1 MIFNNRVWLA
11 WNQQSSI
18 HLLYL
23 TLEAGRIDLK
33 KYFGFSWPLTI
44 LLYEKDQVYWMN
56 RWEELRALGFKMLDC
71 LLLPSYQR
79 FFFDEAFPAKSAEV
93 EAAVQSLAD
102 LDLKALSNEDLLN
115 EYRRFAQ
122 VYKSW
127 YALGWYAEPVQFC
140 AEDIMED
147 ELKYLRDTDRID
159 ARTLADAKLPLFSSM
174 QTTYSAEIEDSLFTC
189 ASKLLIALER
199 AKFSVAS
206 TEGFTNAP
214 NGITVINKRDSSN
227 LRPAEFHEKYFM
239 TMPEFED
246 ARSAILKHC
255 DLYFWKL
262 NNYHSTQVVGPGA
275 VVYECLKLG
284 LRSTAPE
291 LAERVGESKRRI
303 EMSRPLRNKVYQK
316 LRPYYRAIVDV
327 LARSA
332 QMKDARKRVI
342 SLANHSIDAFLGE
355 VARRTNGTIEQ
366 VRCLL
371 PDELPEFLRNADSL
385 QEEIQ
390 FRSETAVMYWGE
402 QDTAPVAFTS
412 NAVLRDPRGFTP
424 DVSPSVWHMDQP
436 IITSGDTARAFI
448 TALNDKFM
456 FMLDWGMG
464 KELDSISGECA
475 YSKPGEDEIRG
486 VVRVVRDP
494 KAAADFKEGEILVAP
509 STTPDYVPLIRRA
522 SCIVTDWGG
531 WTSHAA
537 LCAREMDI
545 PCIIGTYHASHV
557 LSSGEEVIIR
567 VREGVVVRRQ
577 NGRHQ

>member
-23 TLEAGRIDLK
+23 TLEAGRKDLK

-93 EAAVQSLAD
+93 EAAVQSLSN
-102 LDLKALSNEDLLN
+102 LDLKVLSNEDLLI
-115 EYRRFAQ
+115 EYQRFVQ

-199 AKFSVAS
+199 ANFSAAS
-206 TEGFTNAP
+206 TEGFSNAP
-214 NGITVINKRDSSN
+214 NGITVIDKRDSSN

-239 TMPEFED
+239 TMPEFEE
-246 ARSAILKHC
+246 ARSAIVKHSEQ
-255 DLYFWKL
+255 YFWKL
-262 NNYHSTQVVGPGA
+262 NNYLATQVVGPGA
-275 VVYECLKLG
+275 VLYECLKLG
-284 LRSTAPE
+284 LRSTPHE

-303 EMSRPLRNKVYQK
+303 ESSRPLRNKVYQK

-332 QMKDARKRVI
+332 QMKDARKRII
-342 SLANHSIDAFLGE
+342 SLANHSIDSFLGE
-355 VARRTNGTIEQ
+355 VARRTNAKIEQ

-424 DVSPSVWHMDQP
+424 EASPSVWHMDQP

-456 FMLDWGMG
+456 FMLDWGVG

-494 KAAADFKEGEILVAP
+494 KAAADFTDGEILVAP

-557 LSSGEEVIIR
+557 LSSGEEVVIR

>member
-23 TLEAGRIDLK
+23 TLEAGRNDLK

-79 FFFDEAFPAKSAEV
+79 FFFDEAFPTKSAEV
-93 EAAVQSLAD
+93 ETAVQSLAN
-102 LDLKALSNEDLLN
+102 LDLKALSDEDLLN

-147 ELKYLRDTDRID
+147 ELKYLRDTNRID
-159 ARTLADAKLPLFSSM
+159 ARTLADAKLSLFSSM

-189 ASKLLIALER
+189 ASKLLTALER
-199 AKFSVAS
+199 AKFFVAS
-206 TEGFTNAP
+206 TEGYSNAP

-227 LRPAEFHEKYFM
+227 FTPAEFHEKYFI
-239 TMPEFED
+239 TMPEFEE
-246 ARSAILKHC
+246 ARSAIVKHS

-262 NNYHSTQVVGPGA
+262 NNYHATQVVGPGA
-275 VVYECLKLG
+275 VLYECLKLG
-284 LRSTAPE
+284 LRSTAHE

-342 SLANHSIDAFLGE
+342 SLANHSIDTFLGE

-402 QDTAPVAFTS
+402 QDTAPAAFTS

-424 DVSPSVWHMDQP
+424 DTSPAVWNMDQP

-456 FMLDWGMG
+456 FILDWGVG

-494 KAAADFKEGEILVAP
+494 KAAAEFKDGEILVAP

-522 SCIVTDWGG
+522 ACIVTDWGG

-557 LSSGEEVIIR
+557 LSSGEEVVIR